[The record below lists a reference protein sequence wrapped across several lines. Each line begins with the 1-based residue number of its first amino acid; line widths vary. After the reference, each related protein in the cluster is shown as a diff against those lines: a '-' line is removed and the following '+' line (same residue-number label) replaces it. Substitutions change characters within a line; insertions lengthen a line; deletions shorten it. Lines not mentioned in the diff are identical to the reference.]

1 MASSK
6 KEFEGIS
13 LLSVYNDE
21 DMDDVENEEDGD
33 DAEEDLKNSERE
45 VNHENTPQLLDVNST
60 PKATPQRAQ
69 IPSSSPLPQPIS
81 LDSQKPGRGR
91 LTIVDYGHDESAMS
105 PEAEVHSSFPL

>member
-13 LLSVYNDE
+13 LLAVYNDE

-33 DAEEDLKNSERE
+33 DTEEDLKNSERE

-60 PKATPQRAQ
+60 PMATPQQVQ
-69 IPSSSPLPQPIS
+69 IPSSSPLPQPMLS
-81 LDSQKPGRGR
+81 DSQKPGRGR
-91 LTIVDYGHDESAMS
+91 LTIVDYGQDETAMS
-105 PEAEVHSSFPL
+105 PEAEVYSFFFS